1 MSSRAGRESAEDAT
15 HGASVTSR
23 ALAVLAAFEG
33 TDGSLAVASISQR
46 AGLPLSTTY
55 RLINELEAW
64 GALRRGSDGKFQ
76 IGMRLW
82 EIGQLAGRRLRDR
95 AHPHLQDLF
104 DLTHENVHLAI
115 RDGLHALYV
124 DKVYGS
130 RRVTVASRIGG
141 RVPLHSTA
149 VGRVLLAAQADWF
162 VEAYLAK
169 ELDSPSPYTI
179 TDPDELFRIIQAVR
193 ADGYAVTVEQMRVGA
208 LSIAVPIHF
217 EDQVVA
223 SVAIVFEATRTNEI
237 PRHIPLLKGTAER
250 IEAAM
255 VGVPM
260 RWSRPARTP

>member
-1 MSSRAGRESAEDAT
+1 
-15 HGASVTSR
+15 
-23 ALAVLAAFEG
+23 
-33 TDGSLAVASISQR
+33 
-46 AGLPLSTTY
+46 
-55 RLINELEAW
+55 
-64 GALRRGSDGKFQ
+64 
-76 IGMRLW
+76 MRIW

-115 RDGLHALYV
+115 RDGLQALYV

-130 RRVTVASRIGG
+130 RRVSVASRIGG

-169 ELDSPSPYTI
+169 ELDAPSPYTV
-179 TDPDELFRIIQAVR
+179 TDHDHLLRIVQAVR
-193 ADGYAVTVEQMRVGA
+193 TDGYAVTVEQMRVGA

-223 SVAIVFEATRTNEI
+223 SVAIVFDATRVNEI
-237 PRHIPLLKGTAER
+237 KRHIPLVRGTAER

-260 RWSRPARTP
+260 RWSRPTR

>member
-1 MSSRAGRESAEDAT
+1 MSRAGRGSASDAAP
-15 HGASVTSR
+15 GASVTSR

-33 TDGSLAVASISQR
+33 SDGSLTVAAIAER

-55 RLINELEAW
+55 RLISELEAW

-95 AHPHLQDLF
+95 THPHLQDLF
-104 DLTHENVHLAI
+104 HLTHENVHLAI

-169 ELDSPSPYTI
+169 ELDAPSPYTV
-179 TDPDELFRIIQAVR
+179 TDREELRRIIDAAR
-193 ADGYAVTVEQMRVGA
+193 TDGYAVTLEQMRVGA
-208 LSIAVPIHF
+208 LSIAVPIRF
-217 EDQVVA
+217 EDEVGA
-223 SVAIVFEATRTNEI
+223 SLAIVVEVSRSNEVK
-237 PRHIPLLKGTAER
+237 RHIPLVRGCAER
-250 IEAAM
+250 SEAAM

-260 RWSRPARTP
+260 RWSRPPRSQ